1 MTKIRVTPHTPK
13 TLLACLSGQLVRE
26 WHLTFER
33 AAARH
38 VEICSQLHGEVF
50 ISIVHYN
57 GDINVPDHMPPSGF
71 RVGAPRATILCPVR
85 CSNTPPSAPVV
96 RAAKCEVSV
105 AYSKPLWMVWPL
117 PSNNWYSPTS
127 LLVLIWV
134 SQLTFNG
141 SLFEYI
147 TLSTIWFD
155 EEISIMM
162 DGDHSKHKATWGL
175 LVCSKEPFIEHSL
188 VLLWQ
193 VFLELAKPVRREIS
207 SSHCRPQG
215 SL

>member
-33 AAARH
+33 SAARH

-105 AYSKPLWMVWPL
+105 AYSKPLWMVGPCHRIIDTRQQAYWFL
-117 PSNNWYSPTS
+117 IGSANWHLMGLCLNISLYQPSD
-127 LLVLIWV
+127 
-134 SQLTFNG
+134 LTRKY
-141 SLFEYI
+141 L
-147 TLSTIWFD
+147 
-155 EEISIMM
+155 
-162 DGDHSKHKATWGL
+162 
-175 LVCSKEPFIEHSL
+175 
-188 VLLWQ
+188 
-193 VFLELAKPVRREIS
+193 
-207 SSHCRPQG
+207 
-215 SL
+215 